1 LIGKGKPDNSG
12 PLGDLSN
19 ADPLLRARPLP
30 VYSDSAMT
38 DAQFELD
45 ALYDHSAVGLALID
59 RDERFQRVN
68 ARLADLLGV
77 KHDDLINQRTADI
90 LPRAAAPL
98 ASALSAA
105 LRCGDTAEH
114 VDIELEP
121 TGEAAQKR
129 HLAGRVHPIRD
140 KAGKIVAAGAMI
152 EEVTQQREAQ
162 DRNAHFAAVIESSGD
177 PIVSFST
184 DGLIRTWN
192 PAAERLYGFASHEVV
207 GRHVTEVYMA
217 HAKEEAKNLITRA
230 LQGET
235 FTIETTRISRHSE
248 EIAVSVTIAPIR
260 SADGKITGLSAITR
274 DIRDRKRA
282 EAALAQSVAQ
292 LNSLLTHA
300 PIGFAFFNREHKFV
314 RVNEYLSRLDRLEVD
329 AHLNCKLEDVL
340 PRSAAIFTPLLD
352 QVFETR
358 KAISDVELSAEAP
371 LEPGFERQWLIGIYP
386 VINTQDQCE
395 FAGAIILDITER
407 KQREDHIHFLLRE
420 LTHRS
425 KNIMAIVQAMARQ
438 TVAEA
443 LSARDFEE
451 KFSARLQGFAH
462 SHDLLLKEN
471 WQGVAIDEL
480 VKSQLGAFVELVGS
494 RIEIRGPSLFLTP
507 EATQNL
513 GLALHELS
521 INAAKHGALSTPA
534 GSVLV
539 HWSTYATDSGDSQ
552 FLLSWSEMNGPEV
565 KPPRHKGFG
574 QLVLERMLPRALDGD
589 VRLDF
594 AEGGLKW
601 SITMPGR
608 YIREA
613 QSR

>member
-1 LIGKGKPDNSG
+1 
-12 PLGDLSN
+12 
-19 ADPLLRARPLP
+19 
-30 VYSDSAMT
+30 MT

-45 ALYDHSAVGLALID
+45 ALYNDSAIGLALID
-59 RDERFQRVN
+59 RDERFTRVN

-77 KHDDLINQRTADI
+77 THDELINQRAAEI
-90 LPRAAAPL
+90 LPDAAAPL
-98 ASALSAA
+98 AAAVHSALQSGDAA
-105 LRCGDTAEH
+105 QH
-114 VDIELEP
+114 VDIELQRS
-121 TGEAAQKR
+121 GAAVQTR
-129 HLAGRVHPIRD
+129 HLTGRVNPIRD
-140 KAGKIVAAGAMI
+140 GDGQIIAASAVI
-152 EEVTQQREAQ
+152 EEVTQHRQAQ

-184 DGLIRTWN
+184 SGHIRSWN
-192 PAAERLYGFASHEVV
+192 PAAERLYGFDAHEAV
-207 GRHVTEVYMA
+207 GRHVTDVYMA
-217 HAKEEAKNLITRA
+217 HAKEEAEKVIARA
-230 LQGET
+230 LEGET
-235 FTIETTRISRHSE
+235 FTIETTRMSRHGE
-248 EIAVSVTIAPIR
+248 EIAVSVTVAPIR
-260 SADGKITGLSAITR
+260 AADGTVTGLSSITR
-274 DIRDRKRA
+274 DIRDRRRA
-282 EAALAQSVAQ
+282 EEQLAQSVAQ

-300 PIGFAFFNREHKFV
+300 PIGFAFFDREHKFV
-314 RVNEYLSRLDRLEVD
+314 RVNEYLSRLDGVSAD
-329 AHLNCKLEDVL
+329 AHLNSKIDDIL
-340 PRSAAIFTPLLD
+340 PRSAPIFTPLLD

-358 KAISDVELSAEAP
+358 KAITDFELSAETPAQ
-371 LEPGFERQWLIGIYP
+371 PGVERQWLIGIYP
-386 VINTQDQCE
+386 VINARQRCDY
-395 FAGAIILDITER
+395 AGVVMLDITER
-407 KQREDHIHFLLRE
+407 KQRENHIHYLLRE

-480 VKSQLGAFVELVGS
+480 VRSQLGGFAELIGT
-494 RIEIRGPSLFLTP
+494 RIEIRGPSVRLTP

-521 INAAKHGALSTPA
+521 SNAAKHGALSA
-534 GSVLV
+534 SQGSVLV
-539 HWSTYATDSGDSQ
+539 HWSTFTTDTGDLQ

-565 KPPRHKGFG
+565 KPPRRKGFG

-594 AEGGLKW
+594 AESGLKW

-608 YIREA
+608 FLSEG
-613 QSR
+613 QNH

>member
-1 LIGKGKPDNSG
+1 
-12 PLGDLSN
+12 
-19 ADPLLRARPLP
+19 
-30 VYSDSAMT
+30 MT

-77 KHDDLINQRTADI
+77 KYDDLINQRTADI

-105 LRCGDTAEH
+105 LRSGDTAEH

-121 TGEAAQKR
+121 TGAAAQKR

-371 LEPGFERQWLIGIYP
+371 LEPGVERQWLIGIYP

-521 INAAKHGALSTPA
+521 INAAKHGALSTPV

>member
-1 LIGKGKPDNSG
+1 MPTRYAALG
-12 PLGDLSN
+12 PCH
-19 ADPLLRARPLP
+19 
-30 VYSDSAMT
+30 VYRDGEMT

-45 ALYDHSAVGLALID
+45 ALYDHSVIGLALID

-68 ARLADLLGV
+68 ARLADLFGV
-77 KHDDLINQRTADI
+77 KHDYLINQRTADV
-90 LPRAAAPL
+90 LPKAAAPL
-98 ASALSAA
+98 ASAISAA
-105 LRCGDTAEH
+105 LRAGDTVER
-114 VDIELEP
+114 VDIEFESA
-121 TGEAAQKR
+121 GDKMQRR
-129 HLAGRVHPIRD
+129 HLAGRVHPVRD
-140 KAGKIVAAGAMI
+140 AAGKIVAAGAMV

-162 DRNAHFAAVIESSGD
+162 ERNAHFAAVIESSGD
-177 PIVSFST
+177 PIVSFSP
-184 DGLIRTWN
+184 DGIIRSWN
-192 PAAERLYGFASHEVV
+192 PAAERLYGYGAHEAV
-207 GRHVTEVYMA
+207 GRHVTDVYMA
-217 HAKEEAKNLITRA
+217 HAREEAEKLIVRA

-235 FTIETTRISRHSE
+235 FTIETSRMSRHSD

-282 EAALAQSVAQ
+282 EAALAQSMAQ
-292 LNSLLTHA
+292 LNSLLTNA

-314 RVNEYLSRLDRLEVD
+314 RVNEYFSRLDGLPVE
-329 AHLNCKLEDVL
+329 AHLNSKIEDVL
-340 PRSAAIFTPLLD
+340 TRNAAIFTPLLD
-352 QVFETR
+352 QVFDTR
-358 KAISDVELSAEAP
+358 RAITDVELSAESP
-371 LEPGFERQWLIGIYP
+371 GEPGSERQWLIGIYP
-386 VINTQDQCE
+386 VMNAQEQCE
-395 FAGAIILDITER
+395 FAGAVVLDITER
-407 KQREDHIHFLLRE
+407 KQREDHIHYLLRE

-480 VKSQLGAFVELVGS
+480 VKSQLGAFAELIGS
-494 RIEIRGPSLFLTP
+494 RIEIKGPNLLLTP

-521 INAAKHGALSTPA
+521 INAAKHGALSTPEGA
-534 GSVLV
+534 VLV
-539 HWSTYATDSGDSQ
+539 HWSTFATDEGEPQ

-565 KPPRHKGFG
+565 KPPRHRGFG
-574 QLVLERMLPRALDGD
+574 QLVLERMLPRALEGD

-594 AEGGLKW
+594 AEAGLKW
-601 SITMPGR
+601 SVTMPGR
-608 YIREA
+608 YIREV
-613 QSR
+613 QGR

>member
-1 LIGKGKPDNSG
+1 
-12 PLGDLSN
+12 
-19 ADPLLRARPLP
+19 
-30 VYSDSAMT
+30 VT
-38 DAQFELD
+38 
-45 ALYDHSAVGLALID
+45 
-59 RDERFQRVN
+59 
-68 ARLADLLGV
+68 
-77 KHDDLINQRTADI
+77 
-90 LPRAAAPL
+90 
-98 ASALSAA
+98 AA
-105 LRCGDTAEH
+105 LRSGATAERL
-114 VDIELEP
+114 DIELGP
-121 TGEAAQKR
+121 VGGVLQRR
-129 HLAGRVHPIRD
+129 HLAGSVHPDRNAD
-140 KAGKIVAAGAMI
+140 GEIVGAGAML

-162 DRNAHFAAVIESSGD
+162 ERNAHFAAVIESSGD
-177 PIVSFST
+177 PIVSFSPS
-184 DGLIRTWN
+184 GIIRSWN
-192 PAAERLYGFASHEVV
+192 PAAERLYGFGAHEAV
-207 GRHVTEVYMA
+207 GRHVTDVYMA
-217 HAKEEAKNLITRA
+217 HAREEAEKLIARA
-230 LQGET
+230 LEGET
-235 FTIETTRISRHSE
+235 FTIETMRMSRHSE

-260 SADGKITGLSAITR
+260 SADGKVTGLSAITR

-282 EAALAQSVAQ
+282 EAALAQSMAQ
-292 LNSLLTHA
+292 LNSLLTNA
-300 PIGFAFFNREHKFV
+300 PIGFAFFDREYKFV
-314 RVNEYLSRLDRLEVD
+314 RVNEYFSRLDGLAVD
-329 AHLNCKLEDVL
+329 AHLNCKIDNVL
-340 PRSAAIFTPLLD
+340 PRGAAIFTPLLD

-358 KAISDVELSAEAP
+358 KALTDVELSAEAP
-371 LEPGFERQWLIGIYP
+371 AEPGVERQWLIGIYP
-386 VINTQDQCE
+386 VMNAQDQCE
-395 FAGAIILDITER
+395 FAGAVVLDITER
-407 KQREDHIHFLLRE
+407 KQREDHIHYLLRE

-480 VKSQLGAFVELVGS
+480 VRSQLGAFAELIGS
-494 RIEIRGPSLFLTP
+494 RIEIRGPSLLLTP

-521 INAAKHGALSTPA
+521 INAAKHGALSTTS

-539 HWSTYATDSGDSQ
+539 HWSTFATDSDESQ

-594 AEGGLKW
+594 AEAGLKW

-613 QSR
+613 QAR

>member
-1 LIGKGKPDNSG
+1 
-12 PLGDLSN
+12 
-19 ADPLLRARPLP
+19 
-30 VYSDSAMT
+30 MT
-38 DAQFELD
+38 DAQFALD
-45 ALYDHSAVGLALID
+45 ALYDHSASGLAVID

-68 ARLADLLGV
+68 DRLAELFGV
-77 KHDDLINQRTADI
+77 KYDDLIYQRTADV
-90 LPRAAAPL
+90 LPEAAAPL
-98 ASALSAA
+98 ASAVQHA
-105 LRCGDTAEH
+105 LRSGDTAEH
-114 VDIELEP
+114 VEIELGS
-121 TGEAAQKR
+121 TYEAGQTR
-129 HLAGRVHPIRD
+129 HLTGRVHPIRD
-140 KAGKIVAAGAMI
+140 GAGEIIAAGAMI
-152 EEVTQQREAQ
+152 EEVTLQRQAQ

-177 PIVSFST
+177 PIVSFSKS
-184 DGLIRTWN
+184 GIIRSWN
-192 PAAERLYGFASHEVV
+192 PAAERLYGFASHEAV
-207 GRHVTEVYMA
+207 GRHVTDIYMA
-217 HAKEEAKNLITRA
+217 HAQDEAEKLIARA
-230 LQGET
+230 MEGET
-235 FTIETTRISRHSE
+235 FTIETTRMSRHKE

-260 SADGKITGLSAITR
+260 SANGAITGLSAITR

-282 EAALAQSVAQ
+282 EEALAESVAQ

-300 PIGFAFFNREHKFV
+300 PIGFAFFDREHRFA
-314 RVNEYLSRLDRLEVD
+314 RVNEYYSRLDGLSVD
-329 AHLNCKLEDVL
+329 AHLNAKIEDVL
-340 PRSAAIFTPLLD
+340 PRTAGIFTPLLD

-358 KAISDVELSAEAP
+358 KAISDFELSTEIPA
-371 LEPGFERQWLIGIYP
+371 EPGIERQWLIGIYP
-386 VINTQDQCE
+386 VINAQDRCD
-395 FAGAIILDITER
+395 FAGVVVLDITER
-407 KQREDHIHFLLRE
+407 KQREDHIHYLLRE

-451 KFSARLQGFAH
+451 KFSARLQGFAY

-480 VKSQLGAFVELVGS
+480 VRSQLGAFADLIGS
-494 RIEIRGPSLFLTP
+494 RVEIKGPNLLLTP

-539 HWSTYATDSGDSQ
+539 HWSTFATDSGETQ

-565 KPPRHKGFG
+565 RPPRHKGFG
-574 QLVLERMLPRALDGD
+574 QLVLERMLPRALDAD

-594 AEGGLKW
+594 AEGGVKW

-613 QSR
+613 QAL

>member
-1 LIGKGKPDNSG
+1 LIGKGKPGISV
-12 PLGDLSN
+12 LSELPS
-19 ADPLLRARPLP
+19 ADPLFRARPFAR
-30 VYSDSAMT
+30 SDSDGAMT

-45 ALYDHSAVGLALID
+45 ALYDHSAVGLALVD
-59 RDERFQRVN
+59 RDERFQRAN
-68 ARLADLLGV
+68 ARLAEFFGI
-77 KHDDLINQRTADI
+77 KE
-90 LPRAAAPL
+90 AAAL
-98 ASALSAA
+98 ASAVSSA
-105 LRCGDTAEH
+105 LRSGSTAEH
-114 VDIELEP
+114 VEIELASAGAP
-121 TGEAAQKR
+121 AEAR
-129 HLAGRVHPIRD
+129 HLVGRVHPIRD
-140 KAGKIVAAGAMI
+140 GDGGIVAAGAVI
-152 EEVTQQREAQ
+152 EEVTQHKQAQ
-162 DRNAHFAAVIESSGD
+162 YRNAHFAAVIESSGD
-177 PIVSFST
+177 PIVSFSP
-184 DGLIRTWN
+184 DGVIRSWN
-192 PAAERLYGFASHEVV
+192 PAAERLYGFASHEAV
-207 GRHVTEVYMA
+207 GRHVTAVYMA
-217 HAKEEAKNLITRA
+217 HAKEEAEKLIVRA

-235 FTIETTRISRHSE
+235 FTIETTRVSRHSE
-248 EIAVSVTIAPIR
+248 EIAVSVTVAPIR
-260 SADGKITGLSAITR
+260 SADGKVTGLSAITR
-274 DIRDRKRA
+274 DIRERKRA

-300 PIGFAFFNREHKFV
+300 PIGFAFFDREHKFV
-314 RVNEYLSRLDRLEVD
+314 RVNDYLSRLDGLAVD
-329 AHLNCKLEDVL
+329 AHLNCKIQDVL
-340 PRSAAIFTPLLD
+340 PRSAAIFAPLLD

-358 KAISDVELSAEAP
+358 KAITDVELSAETP
-371 LEPGFERQWLIGIYP
+371 VEPGVDRQWLIGIYP
-386 VINTQDQCE
+386 VINTQNQCE

-407 KQREDHIHFLLRE
+407 KQREDHIHYLLRE

-480 VKSQLGAFVELVGS
+480 VKSQLGAFAELVGT
-494 RIEIRGPSLFLTP
+494 RIEIRGPNLLLTP

-521 INAAKHGALSTPA
+521 INAAKHGALSTSE

-608 YIREA
+608 YIRET
-613 QSR
+613 QTPQTR

>member
-1 LIGKGKPDNSG
+1 
-12 PLGDLSN
+12 
-19 ADPLLRARPLP
+19 
-30 VYSDSAMT
+30 MT

-45 ALYDHSAVGLALID
+45 ALYNNAAVGLALID

-68 ARLADLLGV
+68 HRLADLLGV
-77 KHDDLINQRTADI
+77 KDDDLIDKRTADV
-90 LPRAAAPL
+90 LPKEAAGL
-98 ASALSAA
+98 ASAVSSA
-105 LRCGDTAEH
+105 LQSGSTAEH
-114 VDIELEP
+114 VEIEFNSVSRPAE
-121 TGEAAQKR
+121 TR
-129 HLAGRVHPIRD
+129 HLVGRVHPIRD
-140 KAGKIVAAGAMI
+140 GNGGIVAAGAVI
-152 EEVTQQREAQ
+152 EEVTQQRHAQ
-162 DRNAHFAAVIESSGD
+162 YRNAHFAAVIESSGD

-184 DGLIRTWN
+184 DGMIRSWN
-192 PAAERLYGFASHEVV
+192 PAAERLYGYASHEAV

-217 HAKEEAKNLITRA
+217 HAREEAEKLIARA
-230 LQGET
+230 LEGET
-235 FTIETTRISRHSE
+235 FTIETVRMSRHSE
-248 EIAVSVTIAPIR
+248 EIAVSITIAPIR
-260 SADGKITGLSAITR
+260 SVDGKITGLSAITR

-282 EAALAQSVAQ
+282 EAALAQSVAE

-300 PIGFAFFNREHKFV
+300 PIGFAFFDREHKFV
-314 RVNEYLSRLDRLEVD
+314 RVNEYLSRLDGLSAD
-329 AHLNCKLEDVL
+329 AHLNCKMEDVL

-358 KAISDVELSAEAP
+358 KAITDVELSAEAAA
-371 LEPGFERQWLIGIYP
+371 EPGVERQWLIGIYP
-386 VINTQDQCE
+386 VINAQDQCE
-395 FAGAIILDITER
+395 FAGAIVLDITER
-407 KQREDHIHFLLRE
+407 KQREDHIHYLLRE

-480 VKSQLGAFVELVGS
+480 VKSQLGAFAEFVGT
-494 RIEIRGPSLFLTP
+494 RIEIRGPSLLLTP

-521 INAAKHGALSTPA
+521 INAAKYGALSTPE

-539 HWSTYATDSGDSQ
+539 HWSTFATDSGESQ

-613 QSR
+613 PAPQTR

>member
-1 LIGKGKPDNSG
+1 
-12 PLGDLSN
+12 
-19 ADPLLRARPLP
+19 
-30 VYSDSAMT
+30 MT

-45 ALYDHSAVGLALID
+45 ALYNHSAVGLALID
-59 RDERFQRVN
+59 QDERFQRVN
-68 ARLADLLGV
+68 HRLAELFGV
-77 KHDDLINQRTADI
+77 EDDDLIDKRTVDV
-90 LPRAAAPL
+90 LPKQAAAL
-98 ASALSAA
+98 SSAVSSALRS
-105 LRCGDTAEH
+105 GSTAEH
-114 VDIELEP
+114 VEIELGSA
-121 TGEAAQKR
+121 GESAEAR
-129 HLAGRVHPIRD
+129 HLVGRVHPIRD
-140 KAGKIVAAGAMI
+140 GDGGIVAAGAVI
-152 EEVTQQREAQ
+152 EEVTQHRQAQ
-162 DRNAHFAAVIESSGD
+162 YRNAHFAAVIESSGD

-184 DGLIRTWN
+184 DGVIRSWN
-192 PAAERLYGFASHEVV
+192 PAAERLYGFAPHEAL

-217 HAKEEAKNLITRA
+217 HAKEEAEKLIARA

-235 FTIETTRISRHSE
+235 FTIETTRMSRHSE

-260 SADGKITGLSAITR
+260 STGGTVTGLSAITR

-300 PIGFAFFNREHKFV
+300 PIGFAFFDREHKFV
-314 RVNEYLSRLDRLEVD
+314 RVNEYLSRLDGLAVD
-329 AHLNCKLEDVL
+329 AHLNCKIGDVL
-340 PRSAAIFTPLLD
+340 PRSAAIFAPLLD

-358 KAISDVELSAEAP
+358 KAITDVELSAETP
-371 LEPGFERQWLIGIYP
+371 GEPGVERQWLIGIYP
-386 VINTQDQCE
+386 VINAQDQCE
-395 FAGAIILDITER
+395 FAGAIVLDITER
-407 KQREDHIHFLLRE
+407 KQREDHIHYLLRE

-480 VKSQLGAFVELVGS
+480 VRSQLGAFAELIGT
-494 RIEIRGPSLFLTP
+494 RIEVKGASLLLTP

-521 INAAKHGALSTPA
+521 INAAKYGALSTPA

-539 HWSTYATDSGDSQ
+539 HWSTFTTDSGESQ

-613 QSR
+613 QTPQTR

>member
-1 LIGKGKPDNSG
+1 
-12 PLGDLSN
+12 
-19 ADPLLRARPLP
+19 
-30 VYSDSAMT
+30 MT

-45 ALYDHSAVGLALID
+45 ALYDHSAVGLALIN
-59 RDERFQRVN
+59 RDECFQRLN
-68 ARLADLLGV
+68 TRLADLFGV
-77 KHDDLINQRTADI
+77 SRDDLVDKRTADV
-90 LPRAAAPL
+90 LPKAAAPL
-98 ASALSAA
+98 AAAVTAA
-105 LRCGDTAEH
+105 LRSGATAERL
-114 VDIELEP
+114 DIELGP
-121 TGEAAQKR
+121 VGGVLQRR
-129 HLAGRVHPIRD
+129 HLAGSVHPVRNA
-140 KAGKIVAAGAMI
+140 AGEIVGAGAML

-162 DRNAHFAAVIESSGD
+162 ERNAHFAAVIESSGD
-177 PIVSFST
+177 PIVSFSPS
-184 DGLIRTWN
+184 GIIRSWN
-192 PAAERLYGFASHEVV
+192 PAAERLYGFGAHEAV
-207 GRHVTEVYMA
+207 GRHVTDVYMA
-217 HAKEEAKNLITRA
+217 HAREEAEKLIARA
-230 LQGET
+230 LEGET
-235 FTIETTRISRHSE
+235 FTIETMRMSRHSE

-260 SADGKITGLSAITR
+260 SADGKVTGLSAITR

-282 EAALAQSVAQ
+282 EAALAQSMAQ
-292 LNSLLTHA
+292 LNSLLTNA
-300 PIGFAFFNREHKFV
+300 PIGFAFFDREYKFV
-314 RVNEYLSRLDRLEVD
+314 RVNEYFSRLDGLAVD
-329 AHLNCKLEDVL
+329 AHLNCKIDNVL
-340 PRSAAIFTPLLD
+340 PRGAAIFTPLLD

-358 KAISDVELSAEAP
+358 KALTDVELSAEAP
-371 LEPGFERQWLIGIYP
+371 AEPGVERQWLIGIYP
-386 VINTQDQCE
+386 VMNAQDQCE
-395 FAGAIILDITER
+395 FAGAVVLDITER
-407 KQREDHIHFLLRE
+407 KQREDHIHYLLRE

-480 VKSQLGAFVELVGS
+480 VRSQLGAFAELIGS
-494 RIEIRGPSLFLTP
+494 RIEIRGPSLLLTP

-521 INAAKHGALSTPA
+521 INAAKHGALSTTS

-539 HWSTYATDSGDSQ
+539 HWSTFATDSDESQ

-594 AEGGLKW
+594 AEAGLKW

-613 QSR
+613 QAR

>member
-1 LIGKGKPDNSG
+1 
-12 PLGDLSN
+12 
-19 ADPLLRARPLP
+19 
-30 VYSDSAMT
+30 MT

-45 ALYDHSAVGLALID
+45 ALYDHSAAGLALID
-59 RDERFQRVN
+59 RDERFERLN
-68 ARLADLLGV
+68 TRLADLLGV
-77 KHDDLINQRTADI
+77 EHNELIHKRTADV
-90 LPRAAAPL
+90 LPKAAAAL
-98 ASALSAA
+98 AYAVSAA
-105 LRCGDTAEH
+105 LRSGDTAER
-114 VDIELEP
+114 VEIELGSP
-121 TGEAAQKR
+121 GGKQRR

-140 KAGKIVAAGAMI
+140 GAGQIIAAGAMI

-162 DRNAHFAAVIESSGD
+162 ERNAHFAAVIESSGD
-177 PIVSFST
+177 PIVSFSP
-184 DGLIRTWN
+184 DGLIRSWN
-192 PAAERLYGFASHEVV
+192 PAAERLYGFAAHEVV
-207 GRHVTEVYMA
+207 GQHVTDVYMA
-217 HAKEEAKNLITRA
+217 HAREEAETLIARA

-235 FTIETTRISRHSE
+235 FTIETTRMSRHAE

-260 SADGKITGLSAITR
+260 SADGKISGLSAITR

-282 EAALAQSVAQ
+282 EAALAQSMAQ
-292 LNSLLTHA
+292 LNSLLTNA
-300 PIGFAFFNREHKFV
+300 PIGFAFFDREHKFV
-314 RVNEYLSRLDRLEVD
+314 RVNEYFSRLDGLAVEV
-329 AHLNCKLEDVL
+329 HLNCKIEDVL
-340 PRSAAIFTPLLD
+340 PRNAAIFTPLLD
-352 QVFETR
+352 QVFEAR
-358 KAISDVELSAEAP
+358 KAITDVELSAEIPA
-371 LEPGFERQWLIGIYP
+371 EPGSERQWLIGIYP
-386 VINTQDQCE
+386 VINAQDQCE
-395 FAGAIILDITER
+395 FAGAVVLDITDR

-480 VKSQLGAFVELVGS
+480 VKSQLGAFAELIGT
-494 RIEIRGPSLFLTP
+494 RIEIRGPSLLLTP

-521 INAAKHGALSTPA
+521 INAAKHGALSTPE

-539 HWSTYATDSGDSQ
+539 HWSTYATNEGEPQ

-594 AEGGLKW
+594 AEVGLKW

-613 QSR
+613 QR

>member
-1 LIGKGKPDNSG
+1 MPTRYAALG
-12 PLGDLSN
+12 PCH
-19 ADPLLRARPLP
+19 
-30 VYSDSAMT
+30 VYRDGEMT

-45 ALYDHSAVGLALID
+45 ALYDHSVIGLALID

-68 ARLADLLGV
+68 ARLADLFGV
-77 KHDDLINQRTADI
+77 KHDYLINQRTADV
-90 LPRAAAPL
+90 LPKAAAPL
-98 ASALSAA
+98 ASAISAA
-105 LRCGDTAEH
+105 LRAGDTVER
-114 VDIELEP
+114 VDIEFESA
-121 TGEAAQKR
+121 GDKMQRR
-129 HLAGRVHPIRD
+129 HLSGRVHPVRD
-140 KAGKIVAAGAMI
+140 AAGKIVAAGAMV

-162 DRNAHFAAVIESSGD
+162 ERNAHFAAVIESSGD
-177 PIVSFST
+177 PIVSFSP
-184 DGLIRTWN
+184 DGIIRSWN
-192 PAAERLYGFASHEVV
+192 PAAERLYGYGAHEAV
-207 GRHVTEVYMA
+207 GRHVTDVYMA
-217 HAKEEAKNLITRA
+217 HAREEAEKLIVRA

-235 FTIETTRISRHSE
+235 FTIETSRMSRHSD

-282 EAALAQSVAQ
+282 EAALAQSMAQ
-292 LNSLLTHA
+292 LNSLLTNA

-314 RVNEYLSRLDRLEVD
+314 RVNEYFSRLDGLPVE
-329 AHLNCKLEDVL
+329 AHLDSKIEDVL
-340 PRSAAIFTPLLD
+340 PRNAAIFTPLLD
-352 QVFETR
+352 QVFDTR
-358 KAISDVELSAEAP
+358 RAITDVELSAESP
-371 LEPGFERQWLIGIYP
+371 GEPGSERQWLIGIYP
-386 VINTQDQCE
+386 VMNAQEQCE
-395 FAGAIILDITER
+395 FAGAVVLDITER
-407 KQREDHIHFLLRE
+407 KQREDHIHYLLRE

-480 VKSQLGAFVELVGS
+480 VKSQLGAFAELIGS
-494 RIEIRGPSLFLTP
+494 RIEIKGPNLLLTP

-521 INAAKHGALSTPA
+521 INAAKHGALSTPEGA
-534 GSVLV
+534 VLV
-539 HWSTYATDSGDSQ
+539 HWSTFATDEGEPQ

-565 KPPRHKGFG
+565 KPPRHRGFG
-574 QLVLERMLPRALDGD
+574 QLVLERMLPRALEGD

-594 AEGGLKW
+594 AEAGLKW
-601 SITMPGR
+601 SVTMPGR
-608 YIREA
+608 YIREV
-613 QSR
+613 QGR

>member
-1 LIGKGKPDNSG
+1 
-12 PLGDLSN
+12 
-19 ADPLLRARPLP
+19 
-30 VYSDSAMT
+30 MT

-45 ALYDHSAVGLALID
+45 ALYNHPSIGLALFG

-68 ARLADLLGV
+68 ARLADLFGV
-77 KHDDLINQRTADI
+77 EKRQLLDHRTTDV
-90 LPRAAAPL
+90 LPKAVASL
-98 ASALSAA
+98 ASAVSAA
-105 LRCGDTAEH
+105 LRSGETAER
-114 VDIELEP
+114 VDMELGFAGQGRR
-121 TGEAAQKR
+121 TR
-129 HLAGRVHPIRD
+129 HLMGRVHPIRD
-140 KAGKIVAAGAMI
+140 GAGQIIAAGAII
-152 EEVTQQREAQ
+152 EEVTQQKEAQ

-177 PIVSFST
+177 PIVSFSP
-184 DGLIRTWN
+184 DGVIRSWN
-192 PAAERLYGFASHEVV
+192 PAAERLYGFASHEAV

-217 HAKEEAKNLITRA
+217 HAREEAEKLIERA

-235 FTIETTRISRHSE
+235 FTIETTRMSRHAE

-260 SADGKITGLSAITR
+260 SVEGKITGLSAITR
-274 DIRDRKRA
+274 DVRDRKRA
-282 EAALAQSVAQ
+282 EAALAQSMAQ
-292 LNSLLTHA
+292 LNSLLTNA
-300 PIGFAFFNREHKFV
+300 PIGFAFFDRKHKFV
-314 RVNEYLSRLDRLEVD
+314 RVNEYFSRLDGLEVE
-329 AHLNCKLEDVL
+329 AHLNCRIGDVL
-340 PRSAAIFTPLLD
+340 PRGAAIFTPLLD

-358 KAISDVELSAEAP
+358 KAITDVELSAEAP
-371 LEPGFERQWLIGIYP
+371 GEPGVERQWLIGIYP
-386 VINTQDQCE
+386 VINAQGQCD
-395 FAGAIILDITER
+395 FAGAVVLDITER
-407 KQREDHIHFLLRE
+407 KQREDHIHYLLRE

-480 VKSQLGAFVELVGS
+480 VRSQLGAFAELIGT
-494 RIEIRGPSLFLTP
+494 RIEIRGPNLLLTP

-521 INAAKHGALSTPA
+521 INAAKHGALSTPEGA
-534 GSVLV
+534 VLV
-539 HWSTYATDSGDSQ
+539 HWSTYATDEGDLQ
-552 FLLSWSEMNGPEV
+552 FLLSWSEMNGPQV

-594 AEGGLKW
+594 AESGLKW
-601 SITMPGR
+601 SIAMPGR

-613 QSR
+613 QAH

>member
-1 LIGKGKPDNSG
+1 
-12 PLGDLSN
+12 
-19 ADPLLRARPLP
+19 
-30 VYSDSAMT
+30 MT

-45 ALYDHSAVGLALID
+45 ALYHHSAIGLAVID

-68 ARLADLLGV
+68 DRLADLLGV
-77 KHDDLINQRTADI
+77 KNDDLINKRTAEV
-90 LPRAAAPL
+90 LPKEAAGL
-98 ASALSAA
+98 ASAVSSA
-105 LRCGDTAEH
+105 LRSGNAVEH
-114 VDIELEP
+114 VEIELGSPGKSAEP
-121 TGEAAQKR
+121 R
-129 HLAGRVHPIRD
+129 HLMGRVHPIRD
-140 KAGKIVAAGAMI
+140 GGGEIVAAGAVV
-152 EEVTQQREAQ
+152 EEVTQHRQAQ
-162 DRNAHFAAVIESSGD
+162 YRNAHFAAVIESSGD

-184 DGLIRTWN
+184 EGVIRSWN
-192 PAAERLYGFASHEVV
+192 PAAERLYGFPPHEAI

-217 HAKEEAKNLITRA
+217 HAREEAEKLIGRA
-230 LQGET
+230 LEGET
-235 FTIETTRISRHSE
+235 FTIETTRMSRHAE

-260 SADGKITGLSAITR
+260 SGDGRITGLSAITR
-274 DIRDRKRA
+274 DIRERKRA

-300 PIGFAFFNREHKFV
+300 PIGFAFFDRDHKFV
-314 RVNEYLSRLDRLEVD
+314 RVNEYFSRLDGRAVE
-329 AHLNCKLEDVL
+329 AHLNSNIEDVL
-340 PRSAAIFTPLLD
+340 PRGAAIFAPLLD

-358 KAISDVELSAEAP
+358 KAVVDVELSAETPAAP
-371 LEPGFERQWLIGIYP
+371 GVERQWLIGIYP
-386 VINTQDQCE
+386 VINAQEQCE
-395 FAGAIILDITER
+395 FAGAVVLDITER
-407 KQREDHIHFLLRE
+407 KQREDHIHYLLRE

-480 VKSQLGAFVELVGS
+480 VKSQLGAFAELVGG
-494 RIEIRGPSLFLTP
+494 RIEIKGPSLFLTP

-521 INAAKHGALSTPA
+521 INAAKYGALSTPV

-539 HWSTYATDSGDSQ
+539 HWSTFATDSGDPQ

-608 YIREA
+608 HIREA
-613 QSR
+613 QAR